1 MKNTNISKEEFYLM
15 QLADSFFPSGTFGMS
30 GGLESFVQNGKIKNE
45 KDVVI
50 FLEQQLALRVIPC
63 DCIILSSIIDA
74 AKNDDIVLAMF
85 IDNAFY
91 SMKLIKE
98 VRVASVR
105 SGQQILNCV
114 LYMSSAYRK
123 NRFAKKFMHN
133 LENKKTA
140 GTYPACLGIS
150 AHCLGIQ
157 KDSAIRIM
165 LYSYSVS
172 ITAAA
177 LRMGIIQHL
186 SAQKILAM
194 VANDMDINIKSIGEK
209 SINDIWQLT
218 PAVDVLHMLHEHE
231 DIKMFIT

>member
-30 GGLESFVQNGKIKNE
+30 GGLESFVKNGKIKNE
-45 KDVVI
+45 KDVLM
-50 FLEQQLALRVIPC
+50 FLEQQLVLRVIPC
-63 DCIILSSIIDA
+63 DCIILSTIIDA
-74 AKNDDIVLAMF
+74 AKKDDIVIAMF

-114 LYMSSAYRK
+114 LYMSSTYHK
-123 NRFAKKFMHN
+123 NKFAKKFMSN
-133 LENKKTA
+133 IENKKTA

-150 AHCLGIQ
+150 AHCLGI
-157 KDSAIRIM
+157 KKESAIRIM

-172 ITAAA
+172 IAAAA

-194 VANDMDINIKSIGEK
+194 VASDANINIKSIGEK
-209 SINDIWQLT
+209 SINDVWQLT
-218 PAVDVLHMLHEHE
+218 PLADVLQMFHEHE